1 MVFLKK
7 NLNASRP
14 SELVVFFTLLTDR
27 ASTIPSNIRL
37 TDDGVSTHHNPDC
50 AFKLKS
56 ERI

>member
-1 MVFLKK
+1 MVFLNK

-27 ASTIPSNIRL
+27 ASTIPSNIRV

-50 AFKLKS
+50 AVK
-56 ERI
+56 